1 MYRKNIIKIN
11 SRLFSLPSTILLLYI
26 TIKRFF
32 WRYYPL
38 KKLFFNKWTI
48 AISIFFITC
57 TIFYATKDKNNNA
70 KTTVET
76 VDTKSFKTKL
86 QPKIDELTTNYND
99 IIEKDWL
106 PAWEEINTNGDSV
119 DRNKLLVTMTAISKQ
134 YEKIMNE
141 IDTVKIKENIS
152 EVQIQEQLIY
162 FTTEFKTA
170 SKFMKNAA
178 DLIID
183 GANNS
188 TPSNETIENTKH
200 ALGLAD
206 QHIVLALSIL
216 TEVEDKLGLSK
227 K

>member
-1 MYRKNIIKIN
+1 LQKL
-11 SRLFSLPSTILLLYI
+11 LFT
-26 TIKRFF
+26 
-32 WRYYPL
+32 
-38 KKLFFNKWTI
+38 KWTVI
-48 AISIFFITC
+48 ISIFIIFG
-57 TIFYATKDKNNNA
+57 TIFYVTNVKNNNEKA
-70 KTTVET
+70 PVET
-76 VDTKSFKTKL
+76 ADTKTFKTKL
-86 QPKIDELTTNYND
+86 QPKINELTTHYND

-119 DRNKLLVTMTAISKQ
+119 DRDKLLVTMTAISKQ

-200 ALGLAD
+200 VLGLAD
-206 QHIVLALSIL
+206 QHIVLALSTL
-216 TEVEDKLGLSK
+216 NEVEVKLGLAK

>member
-1 MYRKNIIKIN
+1 MYRKNIIKSN
-11 SRLFSLPSTILLLYI
+11 SRLFSLPLTTLLLYI
-26 TIKRFF
+26 KIKRFF

-48 AISIFFITC
+48 VISIFIIIC
-57 TIFYATKDKNNNA
+57 TIFYAIKDKNNNA

-119 DRNKLLVTMTAISKQ
+119 DRDKLLVTTTAISKQ
-134 YEKIMNE
+134 FEKIMNE
-141 IDTVKIKENIS
+141 IDTLKIKENIS

-206 QHIVLALSIL
+206 QHIVLALSTL

>member
-1 MYRKNIIKIN
+1 MKKW
-11 SRLFSLPSTILLLYI
+11 LL
-26 TIKRFF
+26 
-32 WRYYPL
+32 
-38 KKLFFNKWTI
+38 NKWTI
-48 AISIFFITC
+48 VISIFIITSTVFY
-57 TIFYATKDKNNNA
+57 TIKDKNNNE
-70 KTTVET
+70 KVTVET
-76 VDTKSFKTKL
+76 VDTKTFKTKL
-86 QPKIDELTTNYND
+86 QPKINELTNNYND

-119 DRNKLLVTMTAISKQ
+119 NRDKLLVTMSAISKQ

-141 IDTVKIKENIS
+141 IDTMKIKENIS
-152 EVQIQEQLIY
+152 EVQIQEQLVY

-183 GANNS
+183 GTTNS
-188 TPSNETIENTKH
+188 TPNSAIIENTKH

-206 QHIVLALSIL
+206 QHIVIALSTL
-216 TEVEDKLGLSK
+216 TEVEEKLGLAK

>member
-1 MYRKNIIKIN
+1 M
-11 SRLFSLPSTILLLYI
+11 
-26 TIKRFF
+26 
-32 WRYYPL
+32 

-48 AISIFFITC
+48 VISISIITC
-57 TIFYATKDKNNNA
+57 TIFYATKDKHNNA
-70 KTTVET
+70 KTPVET

-119 DRNKLLVTMTAISKQ
+119 DRDKLLVTMTAISEQ
-134 YEKIMNE
+134 YEKLMNE
-141 IDTVKIKENIS
+141 IDTLGINENIS
-152 EVQIQEQLIY
+152 EVQIQKQLVY
-162 FTTEFKTA
+162 FTTEFKAA

-178 DLIID
+178 DLILD

-188 TPSNETIENTKH
+188 TPFNETIENTKH

-206 QHIVLALSIL
+206 QHIVIALSTL

-227 K
+227 

>member
-1 MYRKNIIKIN
+1 M
-11 SRLFSLPSTILLLYI
+11 
-26 TIKRFF
+26 
-32 WRYYPL
+32 

-48 AISIFFITC
+48 VISIFIITC
-57 TIFYATKDKNNNA
+57 TIFYTTTVKKNNE

-76 VDTKSFKTKL
+76 IDTKSFKTKL
-86 QPKIDELTTNYND
+86 QPKIDELTTNYYD

-106 PAWEEINTNGDSV
+106 PSWEEINTNADSV
-119 DRNKLLVTMTAISKQ
+119 DKDKLLVTMTAISKQ
-134 YEKIMNE
+134 YEKIINE
-141 IDTVKIKENIS
+141 IDTLKINANIS
-152 EVQIQEQLIY
+152 EVQIQKQLVY

-183 GANNS
+183 GTTNS
-188 TPSNETIENTKH
+188 TPNSAIIENTKH

-206 QHIVLALSIL
+206 QHIVSALSTL
-216 TEVEDKLGLSK
+216 TEVEEKLGLAK

>member
-1 MYRKNIIKIN
+1 MKK
-11 SRLFSLPSTILLLYI
+11 LLL
-26 TIKRFF
+26 
-32 WRYYPL
+32 
-38 KKLFFNKWTI
+38 NKWTI
-48 AISIFFITC
+48 VISIFIITSTVFY
-57 TIFYATKDKNNNA
+57 TIKDKNNNE
-70 KTTVET
+70 KVTVET
-76 VDTKSFKTKL
+76 VDTKTFKTKL
-86 QPKIDELTTNYND
+86 QPKINELTNNYND

-119 DRNKLLVTMTAISKQ
+119 NRDKLLVTMSAISKQ

-141 IDTVKIKENIS
+141 IDTMKIKENIS
-152 EVQIQEQLIY
+152 EVQIQEQLVY

-183 GANNS
+183 GTTNS
-188 TPSNETIENTKH
+188 TPNSAIIENTRH

-206 QHIVLALSIL
+206 QHIVIALSTL
-216 TEVEDKLGLSK
+216 TEVEEKLGLAK